1 MALRGFRY
9 STILV
14 KDYKEKNPTLF
25 QDLADDTVNAAVAA
39 LDDSGDRNDML
50 SVEANNTLESWISE
64 LRPQVLENI
73 LPRLLLKIRPCFEK
87 VRKLG

>member
-1 MALRGFRY
+1 
-9 STILV
+9 LV

-25 QDLADDTVNAAVAA
+25 QDLADQTVNAAVAA

-64 LRPQVLENI
+64 LRPQVLEGI
-73 LPRLLLKIRPCFEK
+73 LPKLLLKIRPCFEK
-87 VRKLG
+87 V